1 MQIYDILNAMS
12 QDAQTPL
19 QVLKLD
25 GGMAKNDL
33 MMQFQADVL
42 RVECLRSAVLETT
55 ALGAAFLAGL
65 GIGFWESQQAIV
77 DAWRVDGHFVPS
89 LDEES
94 VAKHVQQWTSS
105 LERV

>member
-25 GGMAKNDL
+25 GGMAKNSL

-42 RVECLRSAVLETT
+42 RVECLPGPAVLETT

-65 GIGFWESQQAIV
+65 GIRFGKVS
-77 DAWRVDGHFVPS
+77 R
-89 LDEES
+89 L
-94 VAKHVQQWTSS
+94 
-105 LERV
+105 L